1 MNGKREINVTDMDRI
16 TELNSYRRLRKAE
29 SVLIETQIKEKVED
43 FLSNNKNVSNIVQCD
58 VLFKT
63 VNEKDKSIEDL
74 NAKIQNLLIIDTGCP

>member
-1 MNGKREINVTDMDRI
+1 MNGKREINVTDMDNI

-43 FLSNNKNVSNIVQCD
+43 FLNNNKSFSNIVQCD

-74 NAKIQNLLIIDTGCP
+74 NAKIQNLLIIDTGWP

>member
-1 MNGKREINVTDMDRI
+1 MNGKREINVTHMDRI

-43 FLSNNKNVSNIVQCD
+43 FLNNNKNVSNIVQCD

>member
-1 MNGKREINVTDMDRI
+1 MNGKREINVTDMDNI

-43 FLSNNKNVSNIVQCD
+43 FLNNNKSFSNIVQCD

-74 NAKIQNLLIIDTGCP
+74 NAKIQNLLIIDTG